1 MEPVDHRERPVNTPI
16 AGAPRRV
23 VVGVSGATGTAL
35 AVRTLQLLGAAG
47 VERHLVVSPAARR
60 TAAYEMPDARLERDA
75 EVVHSFRDIGA
86 SIASGSYPV
95 DAMIVIPCSVKTLGA
110 IAAGVSENL
119 LVRAA
124 DVTLKERRR
133 LVLCVRETPL
143 HLGHLR
149 AMVTATEIGAIIAP
163 PMPAF
168 YSMPES
174 LDDVVDHIVARAL
187 SLIGV
192 HVPGAPPWQ
201 GEPASAARTAR
212 DGAQSQAGSAG
223 PAGSS
228 LPESGRPSR

>member
-1 MEPVDHRERPVNTPI
+1 M

-35 AVRTLQLLGAAG
+35 AVRALQLLGAAG
-47 VERHLVVSPAARR
+47 VERHLIVSPAARR
-60 TAAYEMPDARLERDA
+60 TAAYELPEATFDA
-75 EVVHSFRDIGA
+75 EVVHNFRDIGA

-110 IAAGVSENL
+110 IASGVSENL

-201 GEPASAARTAR
+201 GEPASAARAEGR
-212 DGAQSQAGSAG
+212 RAGIERTQDRPTEGRRSA
-223 PAGSS
+223 
-228 LPESGRPSR
+228 ESEPGR

>member
-1 MEPVDHRERPVNTPI
+1 MNTPI

-23 VVGVSGATGTAL
+23 IVGVSGATGTAL
-35 AVRTLQLLGAAG
+35 AVRALQLLGAAG
-47 VERHLVVSPAARR
+47 VERHLVISPAARR
-60 TAAYEMPDARLERDA
+60 TAAYEMPEAAFDA
-75 EVVHSFRDIGA
+75 EVVHNFRDIGA

-110 IAAGVSENL
+110 IASGVSENL

-168 YSMPES
+168 YAQPES

-201 GEPASAARTAR
+201 GTPASAARTE
-212 DGAQSQAGSAG
+212 DHSQAGSGG
-223 PAGSS
+223 PSS
-228 LPESGRPSR
+228 APGRPSR

>member
-1 MEPVDHRERPVNTPI
+1 
-16 AGAPRRV
+16 
-23 VVGVSGATGTAL
+23 
-35 AVRTLQLLGAAG
+35 LLGAAG
-47 VERHLVVSPAARR
+47 IERHLIVSPAARR
-60 TAAYEMPDARLERDA
+60 TAAYEMPDVEFDKHAD
-75 EVVHSFRDIGA
+75 VVHHHRDIGA

-95 DAMIVIPCSVKTLGA
+95 DAMLVIPCSVKTLGA

-163 PMPAF
+163 PVPAF
-168 YSMPES
+168 YTAPES
-174 LDDVVDHIVARAL
+174 VDDLIDHSVTRML

-192 HVPGAPPWQ
+192 EVPGTAQWQ
-201 GEPASAARTAR
+201 GEPASLRR
-212 DGAQSQAGSAG
+212 
-223 PAGSS
+223 
-228 LPESGRPSR
+228 

>member
-1 MEPVDHRERPVNTPI
+1 MS
-16 AGAPRRV
+16 APRRV
-23 VVGVSGATGTAL
+23 IVGVSGATGTAL

-47 VERHLVVSPAARR
+47 IERHVVVSPAARR
-60 TAAYEMPDARLERDA
+60 TAAYEMPDAEFGEHA
-75 EVVHSFRDIGA
+75 EAVHNFRDIGA

-95 DAMIVIPCSVKTLGA
+95 DAMVVIPCSVRTLGA
-110 IAAGVSENL
+110 IAAGIADNL

-124 DVTLKERRR
+124 DVTLKERRP

-168 YSMPES
+168 YAAPES
-174 LDDVVDHIVARAL
+174 IDDVVDHTVARTL

-192 HVPGAPPWQ
+192 EAPGAPPWQ
-201 GEPASAARTAR
+201 GTR
-212 DGAQSQAGSAG
+212 
-223 PAGSS
+223 SS
-228 LPESGRPSR
+228 

>member
-1 MEPVDHRERPVNTPI
+1 VEPVDHRERAVT
-16 AGAPRRV
+16 APRRV
-23 VVGVSGATGTAL
+23 IVGVSGATGTAL
-35 AVRTLQLLGAAG
+35 ALRTLEMLGTAG

-60 TAAYEMPDARLERDA
+60 TAAYELPDAEFEKHA
-75 EVVHSFRDIGA
+75 EVVHNFRDIGA

-95 DAMIVIPCSVKTLGA
+95 DAMVVMPCSVRTLSA
-110 IAAGVSENL
+110 IASGAAENL

-168 YSMPES
+168 YIAPES
-174 LDDVVDHIVARAL
+174 VGDLVNHTVARTL

-192 HVPGAPPWQ
+192 EVPGADPWL
-201 GEPASAARTAR
+201 GTA
-212 DGAQSQAGSAG
+212 
-223 PAGSS
+223 
-228 LPESGRPSR
+228 PSRADGG

>member
-1 MEPVDHRERPVNTPI
+1 VI
-16 AGAPRRV
+16 
-23 VVGVSGATGTAL
+23 VGVSGATGTAL
-35 AVRTLQLLGAAG
+35 AVRALELLGAAG
-47 VERHLVVSPAARR
+47 IERHLIVSPAARR
-60 TAAYEMPDARLERDA
+60 TAAYEMPDAEFEKYAD
-75 EVVHSFRDIGA
+75 VVHHHRDIGA

-95 DAMIVIPCSVKTLGA
+95 DAMLVIPCSVKTLGA

-119 LVRAA
+119 LGRAA

-168 YSMPES
+168 YTAPGSV
-174 LDDVVDHIVARAL
+174 DDMVEHNVTRML

-192 HVPGAPPWQ
+192 HVPGTAQWQ
-201 GEPASAARTAR
+201 GGPASPGRSRTA
-212 DGAQSQAGSAG
+212 GGAG
-223 PAGSS
+223 PGQVDN
-228 LPESGRPSR
+228 G

>member
-1 MEPVDHRERPVNTPI
+1 VSPPHRVI
-16 AGAPRRV
+16 
-23 VVGVSGATGTAL
+23 VGVSGATGTVL

-60 TAAYEMPDARLERDA
+60 TAAYEMPEAEFERNA
-75 EVVHSFRDIGA
+75 EVVHNFRDIGA

-95 DAMIVIPCSVKTLGA
+95 DAMVVIPCSVKTLSA
-110 IAAGVSENL
+110 IATGVADNL

-149 AMVTATEIGAIIAP
+149 AMVTVTEIGAIVAP

-168 YSMPES
+168 YAAPES
-174 LDDVVDHIVARAL
+174 VDDMVDHTVARTL

-201 GEPASAARTAR
+201 GTQQAH
-212 DGAQSQAGSAG
+212 SQAGSDGG
-223 PAGSS
+223 PSATVARG
-228 LPESGRPSR
+228 PGTGRPST

>member
-1 MEPVDHRERPVNTPI
+1 VEPVDHGAWAVNAPFLGGGT
-16 AGAPRRV
+16 PRRV
-23 VVGVSGATGTAL
+23 IVGVSGATGTAL
-35 AVRTLQLLGAAG
+35 AVRALQMLGAAG
-47 VERHLVVSPAARR
+47 VERHLVVSPSARR
-60 TAAYEMPDARLERDA
+60 TAAYEMPDVKFERDA
-75 EVVHSFRDIGA
+75 EVVHQWRDIGA

-95 DAMIVIPCSVKTLGA
+95 DAMLVIPCSVKTLSA

-168 YSMPES
+168 YTAPES
-174 LDDVVDHIVARAL
+174 LDDVVDHIVARML

-192 HVPGAPPWQ
+192 HVPGAPPWE
-201 GEPASAARTAR
+201 GGPAVKSGAARSRDTADSR
-212 DGAQSQAGSAG
+212 PGESSATL
-223 PAGSS
+223 SN
-228 LPESGRPSR
+228 